1 MISRSWT
8 ARTAGLVI
16 LILPLV
22 WSIAH
27 SQTLRFERFVPA
39 LQQPWYF
46 SDGVDGVAAVGDT
59 VFAVSEGSAFALSRT
74 GRVITLAPPSVGINA
89 FGLVARDGLLY
100 IPTLGGVA
108 QFDQNFRLLQTLS
121 DADSGSAGEIN
132 QANALDFMSDGS
144 FVVVDVDEF
153 TADGSANSVKI
164 YDADFRFQSSF
175 QGLGVCAIGFPRPQA
190 GLLVAPDDTIYVTD
204 SCNNEIRH
212 FTPSGTLIRTFGSSA
227 DTLNPQDLVFSADG
241 SQLLVANGR
250 DVAVFDADSAT
261 LVDRFSPPPS
271 GSNFFPSI
279 DIAPD
284 GTYLL
289 GSISAVHRFS
299 SEFELLSSFQGASRA
314 EGFFNEPRD
323 IAVDNRNGLVY
334 VSEFRNSRVSA
345 LDGEG
350 QVVRIFDST
359 TPLFGDIDSTD
370 KIVNLGPIQEAI
382 NGFPENFYG
391 VTDCNGVKF
400 FSGDGTTYAPL
411 ATPQGTQPG
420 QFLRT
425 CSKRAGTIDG
435 LEIYLTDFG
444 NDTVKVFNT
453 ATYEFVREWVSIN
466 PETNAPMRI
475 RSLTTDGEHLIA
487 LSLDRVVFYNEDGV
501 PQRDFDIGRG
511 GTDITYTQLGD
522 LLVTSQ
528 GGLKRYTLGGELI
541 QESVLP
547 RGVGPGQVRSI
558 LNSSAVDLGSDQI
571 VVADGR
577 NNRVK
582 YFRALTT
589 TDNPKAIV
597 VAGGG
602 PYPGNALWDATR
614 VNANFGY
621 RTLLNQGFDKDAVQY
636 LSDDNA
642 DLDQNGVE
650 DDIDARAIGSE
661 LEAAITGAFS
671 ADATELV
678 IYLVDHGGDDTF
690 RLSGNETITSTQ
702 LNEWLDTWQQASG
715 GQRITV
721 IYDACQ
727 SGSFVDEISAGSAN
741 RIVIASARADQSAY
755 FVSQGALSF
764 SNQFWTQ
771 IFNGQSLKAA
781 YEAATEV
788 IEQAFPTQNPILD
801 SNGNGIG
808 NETAD
813 FAVLD
818 LIGGG
823 FIGNGTIISGSRP
836 IITSVF
842 PPTTLAN
849 GNETV
854 LTAFGVTDS
863 DGVARVWA
871 TLIPPGYVPG
881 SADNPVS
888 ELPTVNL
895 DSQSGDDFSASF
907 AGFSEIGTYQVV
919 IYAEDGFGNVSVP
932 SISTVTVNSPLQR
945 RAVIIAGGD
954 QSDAGFAA
962 VSANTRLA
970 YAALEQQGYG
980 PDGVS
985 CDSAICDAVQ
995 FLTPEAVAGFDATAT
1010 LSNVEDAISVWGAT
1024 ETQDLTV
1031 YLTGPRG
1038 GGGFQLA
1045 GDDVLTAAALDGFL
1059 DIAEAANPGRVTVIV
1074 DGDLAGEFVNQLTPS
1089 DGRRFLIA
1097 SASGTDVAANA
1108 LEGVVSFSRFFWS
1121 QTLNGATVFDAFR
1134 QARSGIRFAADCQNP
1149 EIDTD
1154 GNNVPNQL
1162 FDGLSAGAYRIG
1174 SGILLAGDAPLIE
1187 STQGPSVVT
1196 EGSAYNLTVSGITT
1210 TGTIDRVVA
1219 VIGMN
1224 GSCEVTQVLNDLGN
1238 GRWGG
1243 ELPMVDFESPRLS
1256 VAAFAVDDDGN
1267 VSLPVTR
1274 SVVGDLVFRNGLE

>member
-1 MISRSWT
+1 
-8 ARTAGLVI
+8 
-16 LILPLV
+16 
-22 WSIAH
+22 
-27 SQTLRFERFVPA
+27 E
-39 LQQPWYF
+39 
-46 SDGVDGVAAVGDT
+46 
-59 VFAVSEGSAFALSRT
+59 
-74 GRVITLAPPSVGINA
+74 
-89 FGLVARDGLLY
+89 
-100 IPTLGGVA
+100 
-108 QFDQNFRLLQTLS
+108 
-121 DADSGSAGEIN
+121 
-132 QANALDFMSDGS
+132 
-144 FVVVDVDEF
+144 
-153 TADGSANSVKI
+153 
-164 YDADFRFQSSF
+164 
-175 QGLGVCAIGFPRPQA
+175 
-190 GLLVAPDDTIYVTD
+190 
-204 SCNNEIRH
+204 
-212 FTPSGTLIRTFGSSA
+212 TP
-227 DTLNPQDLVFSADG
+227 
-241 SQLLVANGR
+241 
-250 DVAVFDADSAT
+250 
-261 LVDRFSPPPS
+261 
-271 GSNFFPSI
+271 
-279 DIAPD
+279 
-284 GTYLL
+284 
-289 GSISAVHRFS
+289 
-299 SEFELLSSFQGASRA
+299 
-314 EGFFNEPRD
+314 
-323 IAVDNRNGLVY
+323 
-334 VSEFRNSRVSA
+334 
-345 LDGEG
+345 
-350 QVVRIFDST
+350 
-359 TPLFGDIDSTD
+359 
-370 KIVNLGPIQEAI
+370 
-382 NGFPENFYG
+382 
-391 VTDCNGVKF
+391 
-400 FSGDGTTYAPL
+400 
-411 ATPQGTQPG
+411 
-420 QFLRT
+420 
-425 CSKRAGTIDG
+425 
-435 LEIYLTDFG
+435 
-444 NDTVKVFNT
+444 
-453 ATYEFVREWVSIN
+453 
-466 PETNAPMRI
+466 
-475 RSLTTDGEHLIA
+475 
-487 LSLDRVVFYNEDGV
+487 
-501 PQRDFDIGRG
+501 
-511 GTDITYTQLGD
+511 
-522 LLVTSQ
+522 
-528 GGLKRYTLGGELI
+528 
-541 QESVLP
+541 LP
-547 RGVGPGQVRSI
+547 RGIGPGQVRDI
-558 LNSSAVDLGSDQI
+558 TNSSAVDLGNDQI

-582 YFRALTT
+582 YLRALTT
-589 TDNPKAIV
+589 TENPKAIV

-650 DDIDARAIGSE
+650 DDIDAPAIGSE

-690 RLSGNETITSTQ
+690 RLSGTETVTSTQ

-823 FIGNGTIISGSRP
+823 FIGNGTTISGSRP

-895 DSQSGDDFSASF
+895 DSQSGDDFSATF

-985 CDSAICDAVQ
+985 CDNAICDAVQ

-1045 GDDVLTAAALDGFL
+1045 GGDVLTAVALDGFL

-1074 DGDLAGEFVNQLTPS
+1074 DGDLAGEFVNQLSPA

-1108 LEGVVSFSRFFWS
+1108 LEGVVSFSRVFWS

-1174 SGILLAGDAPLIE
+1174 SGILLAGDDPLIE

-1196 EGSAYNLTVSGITT
+1196 EGSAYNL
-1210 TGTIDRVVA
+1210 
-1219 VIGMN
+1219 
-1224 GSCEVTQVLNDLGN
+1224 
-1238 GRWGG
+1238 
-1243 ELPMVDFESPRLS
+1243 
-1256 VAAFAVDDDGN
+1256 
-1267 VSLPVTR
+1267 
-1274 SVVGDLVFRNGLE
+1274 

>member
-8 ARTAGLVI
+8 ARTAGFVMAF
-16 LILPLV
+16 LPLV
-22 WSIAH
+22 WSSAH
-27 SQTLRFERFVPA
+27 SQSLRFERFVPA

-46 SDGVDGVAAVGDT
+46 SDGVDGIAAVGDT
-59 VFAVSEGSAFALSRT
+59 VFAVSEGNAFALSRT
-74 GRVITLAPPSVGINA
+74 GRVITLGSPFGANNA
-89 FGLVARDGLLY
+89 QDLVARDGMLY
-100 IPTLGGVA
+100 IPTFRGVVRM
-108 QFDQNFRLLQTLS
+108 DQNFESTELLVGG
-121 DADSGSAGEIN
+121 AIGEPGEIAL
-132 QANALDFMSDGS
+132 ANALDFLSDGS
-144 FVVVDVDEF
+144 FVLLDVDF
-153 TADGSANSVKI
+153 SVPDGSANSVKV
-164 YDADFRFQSSF
+164 YDADFNFQSSF
-175 QGLGVCAIGFPRPQA
+175 QGFGPCTAGFAIPPE
-190 GLLVAPDDTIYVTD
+190 GLLVAPDDTVYVTD
-204 SCNNEIRH
+204 SCNNQIIQFDVEGNLLRA
-212 FTPSGTLIRTFGSSA
+212 FGSFA
-227 DTLNPQDLVFSADG
+227 DTPRPQDLVFSSDG
-241 SQLLVANGR
+241 SQLLVATDR
-250 DVAVFDADSAT
+250 DVAVLAT
-261 LVDRFSPPPS
+261 ESGAVLDRFSPPES
-271 GSNFFPSI
+271 GSNFFPAI
-279 DIAPD
+279 TRALD

-289 GSISAVHRFS
+289 GSISAVHRYS
-299 SEFELLSSFQGASRA
+299 STFQLLSTFQAASPA
-314 EGFFNEPRD
+314 EGFFDEPLD
-323 IAVDNRNGLVY
+323 IAVDNRNSLVY
-334 VSEFRNSRVSA
+334 VPEFRNSRVSV
-345 LDGEG
+345 LDDEG
-350 QVVRIFDST
+350 RLVRIYDRTTAQFDTLDAPS
-359 TPLFGDIDSTD
+359 
-370 KIVNLGPIQEAI
+370 KIVNLGPIQEPFT
-382 NGFPENFYG
+382 GLTENFYG
-391 VTDCNGVKF
+391 VTDCRGVKF
-400 FSGDGTTYAPL
+400 FSGDGVTYVPL
-411 ATPQGTQPG
+411 VTIMGSQPG
-420 QFLRT
+420 EFIQN
-425 CSKRAGTIDG
+425 CGKRAGTIDG
-435 LEIYLTDFG
+435 FELYLTDG
-444 NDTVKVFNT
+444 GDDSVKVFDT
-453 ATYEFVREWVSIN
+453 LTYDFLREWDSIN
-466 PETNAPMRI
+466 PETNAPFRI
-475 RSLTTDGEHLIA
+475 RSLTSDGVHLIA
-487 LSLDRVVFYNEDGV
+487 LGRDRVVFYDENGV
-501 PQRDFDIGRG
+501 PQRDFDIGDSG
-511 GTDITYTQLGD
+511 GDITYAQLGD
-522 LLVTSQ
+522 LLVTSSRA
-528 GGLKRYTLGGELI
+528 LRRYTLEGELT
-541 QESVLP
+541 QETPLP
-547 RGVGPGQVRSI
+547 RGIGPGQVRDI
-558 LNSSAVDLGSDQI
+558 TNSSAVDLGNDQI

-582 YFRALTT
+582 YLRALTT
-589 TDNPKAIV
+589 TENPKAIV

-650 DDIDARAIGSE
+650 DDIDAPAIGSE

-690 RLSGNETITSTQ
+690 RLSGTETVTSTQ

-823 FIGNGTIISGSRP
+823 FIGNGTTISGSRP

-895 DSQSGDDFSASF
+895 DSQSGDDFSATF

-985 CDSAICDAVQ
+985 CDNAICDAVQ

-1045 GDDVLTAAALDGFL
+1045 GGDVLTAVALDGFL

-1074 DGDLAGEFVNQLTPS
+1074 DGDLAGEFVNQLSPA

-1174 SGILLAGDAPLIE
+1174 SGILLAGDDPLIE

-1224 GSCEVTQVLNDLGN
+1224 GSCEVTQVLNNLGN

-1274 SVVGDLVFRNGLE
+1274 SVVGDLVFRDGLE